1 MGFVT
6 LTNLAGS
13 VALLLWGV
21 HMVQTGVQRACGARL
36 NVILSHTLRNKFHA
50 FFAGLGI
57 TAILQSSTA
66 TGLMITGF
74 AAEGLIGLSSAL
86 AVMLGANV
94 GTTLIVQVLS
104 FDVSRIAP
112 LFVLI
117 GVMMF
122 RRGANYVRDSGRVFI
137 GLGLILISLHQFLE
151 ILHPYTNQPTLRMM
165 LGTIAD
171 MPLTAVAIGVIFTWI
186 MHSSVAMVLLIASF
200 AAHNVIPAD
209 TAFAMVLGSNIG
221 TALNPVLEGAGKDP
235 VGKRLPI
242 GNLLNRVVGAII
254 ILCFLPYI
262 TKWMVQYYPDM
273 NRSVANFHTFFNII
287 VAVAFFPFLEPYS
300 RLLKKMLPRQVEE
313 QAADPSKPIYLD
325 TSVLTHSPSIALGNA
340 TRESLRLCDV
350 VEKMLSGVNE
360 CFKTQTPQVAS
371 AARRAHVVLDKLTT
385 AIQTY
390 LTSLDPEAMNHKE
403 ITQVERILTFCTQMA
418 NAGDVLDRNVLP
430 SVQKITKQRILLPK
444 EMMQPLSNM
453 LDRIFTNLRLAA
465 TLLLTEDESMARRLA
480 EEKDIFRDIETKT
493 LSDYYTRLREN
504 TLNKLD
510 IQAGAYMLELIRD
523 LKRTNTHIVASAA
536 YPVLDQSGLLL
547 PSRLQPENETGKNLY
562 DPDSSEVMQD

>member
-1 MGFVT
+1 
-6 LTNLAGS
+6 
-13 VALLLWGV
+13 
-21 HMVQTGVQRACGARL
+21 
-36 NVILSHTLRNKFHA
+36 
-50 FFAGLGI
+50 
-57 TAILQSSTA
+57 
-66 TGLMITGF
+66 
-74 AAEGLIGLSSAL
+74 
-86 AVMLGANV
+86 
-94 GTTLIVQVLS
+94 
-104 FDVSRIAP
+104 
-112 LFVLI
+112 
-117 GVMMF
+117 
-122 RRGANYVRDSGRVFI
+122 
-137 GLGLILISLHQFLE
+137 
-151 ILHPYTNQPTLRMM
+151 
-165 LGTIAD
+165 
-171 MPLTAVAIGVIFTWI
+171 
-186 MHSSVAMVLLIASF
+186 
-200 AAHNVIPAD
+200 
-209 TAFAMVLGSNIG
+209 
-221 TALNPVLEGAGKDP
+221 
-235 VGKRLPI
+235 
-242 GNLLNRVVGAII
+242 
-254 ILCFLPYI
+254 
-262 TKWMVQYYPDM
+262 
-273 NRSVANFHTFFNII
+273 
-287 VAVAFFPFLEPYS
+287 
-300 RLLKKMLPRQVEE
+300 MLPRQVEE

-371 AARRAHVVLDKLTT
+371 AARRVHVVLDKLTT